1 VILADT
7 SVWVDYFR
15 GNGTP
20 HTEALNA
27 ALDSEVLVM
36 GDLVLAELL
45 QGFPSEQQARLARST
60 LSNLQVM
67 TLGGREVALRAA
79 DHYRFLRSQGT
90 TVRGIVDMIIAT
102 WCIMNDVPLI
112 HSDRDFLGMS
122 KWLGLQR
129 WSG

>member
-15 GNGTP
+15 GNGNS
-20 HTEALNA
+20 HTEALNV

-45 QGFPSEQQARLARST
+45 QGFPSEQQATLAQSA
-60 LSNLQVM
+60 LLDLQVM

-79 DHYRFLRSQGT
+79 DYYRFLRRQGT
-90 TVRGIVDMIIAT
+90 TVRGTVDMIIAS
-102 WCIMNDVPLI
+102 WCIINDVPLI
-112 HSDRDFLGMS
+112 HSDKDFLGMS
-122 KWLGLQR
+122 KWIGLQR
-129 WSG
+129 WGG

>member
-1 VILADT
+1 MILADT

-15 GNGTP
+15 GNGNS

-45 QGFPSEQQARLARST
+45 QGFPSEQQARLARSALT
-60 LSNLQVM
+60 DLQVM

-79 DHYRFLRSQGT
+79 DHYRFLRRQGT

>member
-1 VILADT
+1 MILADT

-15 GNGTP
+15 GNGTS

-27 ALDSEVLVM
+27 ALDGEVLVM

-79 DHYRFLRSQGT
+79 DHYRFLRRQGT

-122 KWLGLQR
+122 KWIGLQR
-129 WSG
+129 WRG